1 MKKYLLSA
9 IFAWANAGIF
19 TMQLNAFSG
28 NGNGNADSPYL
39 ITTAVELNEIRENP
53 TAHYKLMNN
62 IDLTDWITAYSPAE
76 GWEPINGFKG
86 SLDGNGFVIS
96 GFWIKRPETENIG
109 LFGSLSGGTIK
120 RTGLIIPDDKKITG
134 LKNVGAFV
142 GQTPYSTTAIVI
154 EECFVIGGTIE
165 AKTTAAG
172 GILGYTSTTTALS
185 IHNCYVAA
193 EMIIGADGAGGLIGT
208 AYRDITVENCYCTSV
223 VKSTNND
230 KSAGGLV
237 GGTNDAGK
245 NYTVKSSIALN
256 PDIISA
262 KSAGRIAGW
271 VKNVSKTTFSR
282 NLAFDG
288 MLVDGKVI
296 SDGVENNNNGLG
308 KSKEELNKESTYTD
322 LGWNFDMDNGIWTM
336 GNGKYSLPVLKNI
349 SAKYQ
354 PTVTP
359 EHLYID
365 GPTNV
370 ITEKESSLLIY
381 PNDTEGKIIIVNKTP
396 VSIVTIYDLTGS
408 IIMQSE
414 MSVLDIS
421 PFSNGVY
428 LVKVENKIVKIIKK

>member
-1 MKKYLLSA
+1 
-9 IFAWANAGIF
+9 
-19 TMQLNAFSG
+19 
-28 NGNGNADSPYL
+28 
-39 ITTAVELNEIRENP
+39 
-53 TAHYKLMNN
+53 
-62 IDLTDWITAYSPAE
+62 
-76 GWEPINGFKG
+76 
-86 SLDGNGFVIS
+86 
-96 GFWIKRPETENIG
+96 
-109 LFGSLSGGTIK
+109 
-120 RTGLIIPDDKKITG
+120 
-134 LKNVGAFV
+134 
-142 GQTPYSTTAIVI
+142 
-154 EECFVIGGTIE
+154 
-165 AKTTAAG
+165 
-172 GILGYTSTTTALS
+172 
-185 IHNCYVAA
+185 
-193 EMIIGADGAGGLIGT
+193 
-208 AYRDITVENCYCTSV
+208 
-223 VKSTNND
+223 
-230 KSAGGLV
+230 
-237 GGTNDAGK
+237 
-245 NYTVKSSIALN
+245 
-256 PDIISA
+256 
-262 KSAGRIAGW
+262 
-271 VKNVSKTTFSR
+271 
-282 NLAFDG
+282 

-381 PNDTEGKIIIVNKTP
+381 PNVTEGKIIIVNKTP

-428 LVKVENKIVKIIKK
+428 LVKVENKIDKIIKK

>member
-1 MKKYLLSA
+1 
-9 IFAWANAGIF
+9 
-19 TMQLNAFSG
+19 
-28 NGNGNADSPYL
+28 
-39 ITTAVELNEIRENP
+39 
-53 TAHYKLMNN
+53 
-62 IDLTDWITAYSPAE
+62 
-76 GWEPINGFKG
+76 
-86 SLDGNGFVIS
+86 
-96 GFWIKRPETENIG
+96 
-109 LFGSLSGGTIK
+109 
-120 RTGLIIPDDKKITG
+120 
-134 LKNVGAFV
+134 
-142 GQTPYSTTAIVI
+142 
-154 EECFVIGGTIE
+154 
-165 AKTTAAG
+165 
-172 GILGYTSTTTALS
+172 
-185 IHNCYVAA
+185 
-193 EMIIGADGAGGLIGT
+193 MIIGADGAGGLIGT

-245 NYTVKSSIALN
+245 NYTVKNSIALN

-271 VKNVSKTTFSR
+271 IKNVSKTTFSR

-296 SDGVENNNNGLG
+296 SNGVENNNNGLG
-308 KSKEELNKESTYTD
+308 KPKEELNKESTYTD

-381 PNDTEGKIIIVNKTP
+381 PNVTEGKIIIINKTP

-408 IIMQSE
+408 IIM
-414 MSVLDIS
+414 
-421 PFSNGVY
+421 
-428 LVKVENKIVKIIKK
+428 